1 MTNKYLL
8 SLNTGASYEL
18 GGETP
23 NANFSPATDQVMP
36 CYLTSG
42 AFAGIAA
49 LSGLSKIKITGAR
62 LSNTNLTIEGNGA
75 VAAALKMRLSKVS
88 SGSEVG
94 DPFAEF
100 EMNIGKWNRWE
111 KKNIVITP
119 DSGSDTGVNRACRL
133 VLDSESVFHVYDY
146 NVSDEMKGQNVN
158 PILELEIETDSILDA
173 STGLA
178 I

>member
-1 MTNKYLL
+1 MANKYLL

-18 GGETP
+18 GGATP
-23 NANFSPATDQVMP
+23 NANFSPASDQVMP

-42 AFAGIAA
+42 AFAGIVA

-62 LSNTNLTIEGNGA
+62 LSNANLAIEGNGA
-75 VAAALKMRLSKVS
+75 VAAALKMRLSKIVE
-88 SGSEVG
+88 GSESG

-111 KKNIVITP
+111 KKNITITP
-119 DSGSDTGVNRACRL
+119 DSGADTSLNRPCRL
-133 VLDSESVFHVYDY
+133 VLDDESVF
-146 NVSDEMKGQNVN
+146 NVFDFNVGDDMKGQNVL
-158 PILELEIETDSILDA
+158 PILELEIEADAILDTL
-173 STGLA
+173 TGLA

>member
-8 SLNTGASYEL
+8 SLNTGADYEL

-23 NANFSPATDQVMP
+23 GAYFSPTSDYVMP
-36 CYLTSG
+36 CYLTSD
-42 AFAGIAA
+42 AFAGIVA
-49 LSGLSKIKITGAR
+49 LSGLHKIKITGAR
-62 LSNTNLTIEGNGA
+62 LTNANLTIEGNGA

-111 KKNIVITP
+111 KKNITITP
-119 DSGSDTGVNRACRL
+119 DSSADTSLNRPCRL
-133 VLDSESVFHVYDY
+133 VLDDESVFHVYDF
-146 NVSDEMKGQNVN
+146 NVSDDMKEQNVI

>member
-18 GGETP
+18 DGETP
-23 NANFSPATDQVMP
+23 DASFSPATDQVMP

-42 AFAGIAA
+42 PFAGIVA

-62 LSNTNLTIEGNGA
+62 LTNANLGINGNGA
-75 VAAALKMRLSKVS
+75 VAAALKMRLGKVS

-119 DSGSDTGVNRACRL
+119 DSSADTSLNRPCRL
-133 VLDSESVFHVYDY
+133 VLDTDSVFHVYDF

-158 PILELEIETDSILDA
+158 PIIELEIETDAILDA

-178 I
+178 V

>member
-8 SLNTGASYEL
+8 SLSTGASYEL

-23 NANFSPATDQVMP
+23 DASFSPASDQVMP

-42 AFAGIAA
+42 AFAGIVA

-62 LSNTNLTIEGNGA
+62 LTNANLEINGNGA

-94 DPFAEF
+94 EPFAEF

-119 DSGSDTGVNRACRL
+119 DSSADTGVNRACRL
-133 VLDSESVFHVYDY
+133 VLDTESVFNVYDF
-146 NVSDEMKGQNVN
+146 NVSDDMKGQNVL

>member
-8 SLNTGASYEL
+8 SLNTNASYPL
-18 GGETP
+18 TGETP
-23 NANFSPATDQVMP
+23 DASFSPATDQVMP
-36 CYLTSG
+36 CYITSG
-42 AFAGIAA
+42 AFAGIVA

-62 LSNTNLTIEGNGA
+62 LTNANLTIEGNGP

-119 DSGSDTGVNRACRL
+119 DSSADTPLNRPCRL
-133 VLDSESVFHVYDY
+133 VLDDESVFHVYDY
-146 NVSDEMKGQNVN
+146 NVGDEMKGQNVL
-158 PILELEIETDSILDA
+158 PILELEIETDCILDA
-173 STGLA
+173 TTGLA

>member
-8 SLNTGASYEL
+8 SLNTGASYKL

-23 NANFSPATDQVMP
+23 NASFSPASDQVMS

-42 AFAGIAA
+42 AFAGIVA
-49 LSGLSKIKITGAR
+49 LRGLSKIKITGAR
-62 LSNTNLTIEGNGA
+62 ITNANLSIEGNGA

-111 KKNIVITP
+111 KKNITITP

-133 VLDSESVFHVYDY
+133 VLDDESVFHVYDY
-146 NVSDEMKGQNVN
+146 NVGDEMKGQYVN

>member
-18 GGETP
+18 GGATP
-23 NANFSPATDQVMP
+23 NANFSPASDQVMP

-42 AFAGIAA
+42 AFAGVVA
-49 LSGLSKIKITGAR
+49 LSGLTKIKITGAR
-62 LSNTNLTIEGNGA
+62 LSNANLAIEGNGA
-75 VAAALKMRLSKVS
+75 VAAALKMRLSKIVG
-88 SGSEVG
+88 GSESG

-100 EMNIGKWNRWE
+100 EMNVGKWNRWE
-111 KKNIVITP
+111 KKNITITP
-119 DSGSDTGVNRACRL
+119 DSGADTSLNRPCRL
-133 VLDSESVFHVYDY
+133 VLDTESVF
-146 NVSDEMKGQNVN
+146 NVFDFNVGDDMVGQDVL
-158 PILELEIETDSILDA
+158 PILELEIEADAILDA

>member
-8 SLNTGASYEL
+8 SLNTGASYQL

-23 NANFSPATDQVMP
+23 NANFSPASDYLMP

-62 LSNTNLTIEGNGA
+62 LTNANLSIEGNGA

-94 DPFAEF
+94 EPFAEF

-111 KKNIVITP
+111 KKNITITP
-119 DSGSDTGVNRACRL
+119 DSGADTSLNRPCRL
-133 VLDSESVFHVYDY
+133 VLDAESVFNVYDF
-146 NVSDEMKGQNVN
+146 NVSDDMKGQNVL

>member
-23 NANFSPATDQVMP
+23 DAYFSPTSDYVMP

-42 AFAGIAA
+42 SFAGIVA

-62 LSNTNLTIEGNGA
+62 LTNANLTIEGNGPI
-75 VAAALKMRLSKVS
+75 AAALKMRLSKVS

-119 DSGSDTGVNRACRL
+119 DSDGDTGVNRACRL
-133 VLDSESVFHVYDY
+133 VLDDESVFNVFDY
-146 NVSDEMKGQNVN
+146 NVGDDMKGQNVL
-158 PILELEIETDSILDA
+158 PILELEIEADCILDA